1 MAPNFHSAALCYS
14 LRMTLVEYKKA
25 RLKYAPVEEFSA
37 GLELSGPEVKA
48 LRAHMGSLD
57 GARVVVRGGEAFI
70 VGMTIPP
77 YQAANTP
84 KSYDP
89 ERTRRLLLTK
99 EELRA
104 LADAEAKK
112 GLTIVP
118 FELYTN
124 RGLVKARI
132 AIVRGKGKADR
143 REDIKKRDALL
154 EAARD
159 LKNR

>member
-1 MAPNFHSAALCYS
+1 
-14 LRMTLVEYKKA
+14 MTLIENKKA
-25 RLKYAPVEEFSA
+25 NLKYAPQETFAA
-37 GLELSGPEVKA
+37 GLELTGPEVKA
-48 LRAHMGSLD
+48 LRAKQGSLE

-89 ERTRRLLLTK
+89 ERARRLLLK
-99 EELRA
+99 KDEIRI
-104 LADAEAKK
+104 LADAESKK

-118 FELYTN
+118 FEVYTN
-124 RGLVKARI
+124 KQLVKARI

-143 REDIKKRDALL
+143 REDIKKRDAER
-154 EAARD
+154 EAERA
-159 LKNR
+159 LKR